1 MTENHLPPISI
12 FLYENQ
18 PSRGFPPLAREE
30 TALQALADYGQLVPQ
45 PSQSGCGQSLWQKDA
60 ERQGA
65 TAAAW
70 DKEHSQSLYRVW
82 VGHLR
87 LPGPF

>member
-45 PSQSGCGQSLWQKDA
+45 PSQSGCGQSLWRKDA
-60 ERQGA
+60 E
-65 TAAAW
+65 
-70 DKEHSQSLYRVW
+70 
-82 VGHLR
+82 
-87 LPGPF
+87 